1 MSRTLEAIDKELLAI
16 QLARMEEINANEA
29 HFKRLEETNKSYAN
43 LLGKLA
49 DALKDTKVE
58 LKGELT
64 GLVERL
70 EYLRKSHASLQ
81 SELAAMIDRVEN
93 LEQKNKAQIEVNKQ
107 LLPLSRFSIW
117 DFFKRK

>member
-58 LKGELT
+58 LKGELAKT
-64 GLVERL
+64 KEYTNFIALQITNLAEHIEKL
-70 EYLRKSHASLQ
+70 EF
-81 SELAAMIDRVEN
+81 
-93 LEQKNKAQIEVNKQ
+93 KNKAQIEVNKQ